1 MSGERK
7 EIARQ
12 RGFWFVYESKSKCD
26 TSKNQEGKKD
36 IQISDLSE
44 EEIKASR
51 KRLIDELKEF
61 GS

>member
-1 MSGERK
+1 MSGEQK

-12 RGFWFVYESKSKCD
+12 RDFCFVYVSKSKCN
-26 TSKNQEGKKD
+26 TSKNQKSKKD

>member
-1 MSGERK
+1 MSEERK
-7 EIARQ
+7 ENARQ
-12 RGFWFVYESKSKCD
+12 RNILFVHRSKSAND
-26 TSKNQEGKKD
+26 ATENQENKKD
-36 IQISDLSE
+36 LQISDLSE

>member
-1 MSGERK
+1 MSEKRK
-7 EIARQ
+7 EIVQQ
-12 RGFWFVYESKSKCD
+12 RSFWFVYESKSAGD
-26 TSKNQEGKKD
+26 ATENQEDKED
-36 IQISDLSE
+36 VQISDLSE